1 MAILAAFLRKNQRPL
16 KLATLMCLD
25 VLVSNYGRKE
35 NGGVTDAQFD
45 TIVAELP
52 ALITEADLHV
62 SQVRQNFNP
71 DEFLDLGLCCLLV

>member
-1 MAILAAFLRKNQRPL
+1 
-16 KLATLMCLD
+16 MCLD

-62 SQVRQNFNP
+62 SQVRENFNP